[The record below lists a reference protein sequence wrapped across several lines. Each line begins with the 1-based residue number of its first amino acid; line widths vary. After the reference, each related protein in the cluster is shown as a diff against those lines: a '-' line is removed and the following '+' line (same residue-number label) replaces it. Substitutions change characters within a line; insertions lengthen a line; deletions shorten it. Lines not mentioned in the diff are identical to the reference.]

1 MTAPVPENAVADLDC
16 AEPLRGWLAAAVESE
31 ASDLHVVAGHPPV
44 LRIHGLLQPISDDV
58 VEADQSAALLASLC
72 PESVHSQF
80 QSDQNLDFSFELEVD
95 GRSRRFRAN
104 LFFSRGA
111 AGACFRL
118 IPAEIPS
125 LDWAGFPSEI
135 ATRLSQVRNGLV
147 LISGVAGS
155 GKSTTLAMIIDLINR
170 EGGRRIITVEEP
182 VEYVIPNC
190 PGTVVTQREVGVDV
204 GSFADGLKY
213 GLRQDPDVI
222 LVGEIRDRETAQM
235 ALTAA
240 ETGHVVFST
249 VHTRDAKGAVSRY
262 ADLFPSDAQGEIRA
276 QLSLGL
282 RAVVSQHLLP
292 SAQPGEK
299 RQLALEIMLT
309 NSAISSAI
317 RAGKLPSIDNC
328 IQTGRDAG
336 MVTLDES
343 VRRLLGEGRIDRQTA
358 SRFVSDP
365 SVLSG

>member
-1 MTAPVPENAVADLDC
+1 V
-16 AEPLRGWLAAAVESE
+16 AAVESE
-31 ASDLHVVAGHPPV
+31 ASDLHLVAGYPPV
-44 LRIHGLLQPISDDV
+44 LRIHGSLEPISGDV
-58 VEADQSAALLASLC
+58 VEADQTADLLESLC
-72 PESVHSQF
+72 SGSVHAQF
-80 QSDQNLDFSFELEVD
+80 LADQNLDFSFELEVD

-125 LDWAGFPSEI
+125 LDWAGFPAEI
-135 ATRLSQVRNGLV
+135 ATRLSQFRNGLV

-155 GKSTTLAMIIDLINR
+155 GKSTTLAMIVDLINR

-182 VEYVIPNC
+182 VEYVIPHC
-190 PGTVVTQREVGVDV
+190 AGTVVTQREVGVDV

-222 LVGEIRDRETAQM
+222 LVGEIRDRDTAQM

-249 VHTRDAKGAVSRY
+249 VHTRYAKGAVSRY
-262 ADLFPSDAQGEIRA
+262 ADLFPSDSQGEIRA

-292 SAQPGEK
+292 SVQPGEK

-317 RAGKLPSIDNC
+317 RSGKLPSIDNC
-328 IQTGRDAG
+328 IQTGRAAG
-336 MVTLDES
+336 MVTLDDS

-358 SRFVSDP
+358 ARFVSDP
-365 SVLSG
+365 AVLSG